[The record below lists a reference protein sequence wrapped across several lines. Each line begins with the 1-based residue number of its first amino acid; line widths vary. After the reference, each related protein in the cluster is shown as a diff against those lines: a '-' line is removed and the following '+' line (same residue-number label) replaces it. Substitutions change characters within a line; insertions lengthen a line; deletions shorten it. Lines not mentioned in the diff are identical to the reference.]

1 MASLPKVFQEK
12 KIYIL
17 VFNKFLKK
25 EEKHFITQG

>member
-12 KIYIL
+12 IFFFGIQQI
-17 VFNKFLKK
+17 FKK